1 MSKLA
6 ISIEGFIANELKV
19 REVTGHRVVDVS
31 VPHTPSKKN
40 AAGEWEDTG
49 PTEWFRATFWDEH
62 ADAVLDSV
70 EKSSLV
76 TITGGL
82 KTSTY
87 EKTAGGTAVQLEIL
101 YPVLAKV
108 VRRPARG
115 SSSRG
120 AAEQWAA
127 STPAAA
133 AGDVWNTPGS
143 YNDETPF

>member
-6 ISIEGFIANELKV
+6 ISIEGFIANELKI

-49 PTEWFRATFWDEH
+49 ATEWFRATFWDEH

-70 EKSSLV
+70 QKGSLV
-76 TITGGL
+76 TLSGGL
-82 KTSTY
+82 KSGTY
-87 EKTAGGTAVQLEIL
+87 EKTSGGTAVQLEVVF
-101 YPVLAKV
+101 PVLAAV

-127 STPAAA
+127 TPPAD
-133 AGDVWNTPGS
+133 AGDTWNTAGS

>member
-31 VPHTPSKKN
+31 VPHTQSKKN

-49 PTEWFRATFWDEH
+49 ATEWFRATFWDEH

-70 EKSSLV
+70 QKGSLV
-76 TITGGL
+76 ILSGGL
-82 KTSTY
+82 KSGTY
-87 EKTAGGTAVQLEIL
+87 EKTSGGTAVQLEIL
-101 YPVLAKV
+101 YPVIAAV

-115 SSSRG
+115 ASSRG

-127 STPAAA
+127 STPAAEP
-133 AGDVWNTPGS
+133 WNADAS
-143 YNDETPF
+143 VPF